1 MQEKKTSK
9 RPTIND
15 IARESGYSKT
25 AVSFAFNDSTRIS
38 EKARLQILDTAHRLG
53 YIPDPMARNFS
64 LRRHLSIGF
73 LLPQIVQYSLSNP
86 YTQQVML
93 GIGSVCEKYG
103 YTLTLI
109 PPLNESVALA
119 VRNAAVDGLI
129 TLGMQVGMD
138 IVSIMQARQL
148 SYVTIDGTADV
159 QMPSVNIDD
168 EQAAYDLMSL
178 VLENG
183 HRSIAIINLNDDSLC
198 STTKTDSVPVRRMRG
213 FFKALSEYGI
223 LPSSVPICISEC
235 TLEDGEVQALKI
247 LELAQRPTCIV
258 TMSDIVAIGCILAI
272 KDRGL
277 SVPNDISVVGF
288 DDINEASLIEP
299 QLTTVRQPAIE
310 KGRLAAEALFHKIHN
325 EPLQS
330 VHIQMPHSLM
340 KRKSL
345 SSFN

>member
-1 MQEKKTSK
+1 
-9 RPTIND
+9 
-15 IARESGYSKT
+15 
-25 AVSFAFNDSTRIS
+25 
-38 EKARLQILDTAHRLG
+38 
-53 YIPDPMARNFS
+53 
-64 LRRHLSIGF
+64 
-73 LLPQIVQYSLSNP
+73 
-86 YTQQVML
+86 ML

-198 STTKTDSVPVRRMRG
+198 STTKTASVQVSRERG
-213 FFKALSEYGI
+213 FFKALS
-223 LPSSVPICISEC
+223 
-235 TLEDGEVQALKI
+235 D
-247 LELAQRPTCIV
+247 
-258 TMSDIVAIGCILAI
+258 
-272 KDRGL
+272 
-277 SVPNDISVVGF
+277 
-288 DDINEASLIEP
+288 
-299 QLTTVRQPAIE
+299 
-310 KGRLAAEALFHKIHN
+310 
-325 EPLQS
+325 
-330 VHIQMPHSLM
+330 
-340 KRKSL
+340 
-345 SSFN
+345 